1 MTHEDAFLDDIVTH
15 PDDDTPR
22 RIFADWMFD
31 QNDPVLAARAELIH
45 LQCDL
50 ARLPPGAAR
59 PATLVR
65 RERYLL
71 EQHGREWGSPF
82 QRLGCTCWEYRRGF
96 VEGVGM
102 SVPAL
107 LAGAR
112 TLFQTA
118 PIRELKLYGAAGH
131 LAALARC
138 PYLLR
143 LRALDLEGNDLTDTD
158 LKLLAGSPNL
168 NGLTTLLL
176 WNNRIADAG
185 LAALALADLPRLTRL
200 DLSRNAVGDVGVTVL
215 AGSSLIGRL
224 NLLDLTGNQVG
235 DRGAVALAAS
245 PRAATLRWLDL
256 TKNPI
261 GATGHQALRER
272 FGSRVQVWG

>member
-22 RIFADWMFD
+22 RIYADWMLD

-50 ARLPPGAAR
+50 ARLPVGARR
-59 PATLVR
+59 PVEVVR
-65 RERYLL
+65 REHHLL
-71 EQHGREWGSPF
+71 EQHGREWGSLF

-107 LAGAR
+107 LTGAR
-112 TLFQTA
+112 ALFQAA
-118 PIRELKLYGAAGH
+118 PIRELKLYAGAGH

-143 LRALDLEGNDLTDTD
+143 LRTLDLEGNDLTDADVQT
-158 LKLLAGSPNL
+158 LAASPNL
-168 NGLTTLLL
+168 NQLTTLLL
-176 WNNRIADAG
+176 WNNRVGDAG
-185 LAALALADLPRLTRL
+185 LAALARADLPRLTRL
-200 DLSRNAVGDVGVTVL
+200 DLSRNGVGDAGVAAL
-215 AGSSLIGRL
+215 AGSSLVGRL
-224 NLLDLTGNQVG
+224 QLLDLTGNQIG
-235 DRGAVALAAS
+235 DRGALALAAS
-245 PRAATLRWLDL
+245 PWTKALRWLDL

-261 GATGHQALRER
+261 DAVGQQALRDR